1 MFDTYTIE
9 QYNKGVKYL
18 VIVDSKLDIVDDC
31 DLSNMRS
38 DPFISSFLYIG
49 IIVWNDSRYVQCNN
63 IESYRTLI
71 EHLQKNKWI
80 KSI

>member
-18 VIVDSKLDIVDDC
+18 VLVDSKLQIVDDC
-31 DLSNMRS
+31 DLYNMRS
-38 DPFISSFLYIG
+38 DPFISSFYSVGYIFWKG
-49 IIVWNDSRYVQCNN
+49 DTRYIQCNN

-71 EHLQKNKWI
+71 EHLQKNK
-80 KSI
+80 